1 MINRV
6 NDGDTLEDIKI
17 KLNEVIDVLV
27 FDNPSDRIEQVAK
40 KHLTSH
46 NAEISKIRT
55 DIIASLASVKEQ
67 VVINQELKFDIENYK
82 TNTEKEF
89 TSFKTDTNKELSK
102 FKTEMKS
109 NLNSF
114 KEKINK
120 DFSDYKTDI
129 DKNFS
134 KFKTEMKNNFSDY
147 KTDIDKNFSEKNK
160 MLSEFKTETK
170 NISTSVEDKMKQFI
184 TFYAQVGL
192 HIKEMCDGKK

>member
-102 FKTEMKS
+102 FKT
-109 NLNSF
+109 
-114 KEKINK
+114 
-120 DFSDYKTDI
+120 
-129 DKNFS
+129 
-134 KFKTEMKNNFSDY
+134 
-147 KTDIDKNFSEKNK
+147 
-160 MLSEFKTETK
+160 
-170 NISTSVEDKMKQFI
+170 
-184 TFYAQVGL
+184 
-192 HIKEMCDGKK
+192 